1 MFDSHYRFCKV
12 GSDKAHNKKYL
23 NNVIT
28 YSFRSGNYYLVEVE
42 VYSDDIYIIKYYLK
56 RHKSNP
62 LRYNLLTNEQKCG
75 KVVSTCIRIMLSIYQ
90 KNPLASFGFLGANTV
105 KTNYEEPKAITK
117 RFKVYKYAVISLFGF
132 ETFTHHQDLEHST
145 YLMINNKH
153 KDIETI
159 KEKARKMFD
168 DLFPELEADN

>member
-1 MFDSHYRFCKV
+1 M
-12 GSDKAHNKKYL
+12 
-23 NNVIT
+23 
-28 YSFRSGNYYLVEVE
+28 
-42 VYSDDIYIIKYYLK
+42 
-56 RHKSNP
+56 KSQRQ
-62 LRYNLLTNEQKCG
+62 LQKD
-75 KVVSTCIRIMLSIYQ
+75 LS
-90 KNPLASFGFLGANTV
+90 
-105 KTNYEEPKAITK
+105 
-117 RFKVYKYAVISLFGF
+117 VYKYAVISLFGF